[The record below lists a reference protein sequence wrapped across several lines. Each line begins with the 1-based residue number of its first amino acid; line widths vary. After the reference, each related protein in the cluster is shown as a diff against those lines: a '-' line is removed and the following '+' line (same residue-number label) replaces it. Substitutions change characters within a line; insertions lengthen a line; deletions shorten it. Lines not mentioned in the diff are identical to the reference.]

1 MPLSTTDLDV
11 RRGTTGVVLPETV
24 LGTVLQNIQ
33 ENSFVMQVAQNM
45 TIPGT
50 GVKMNVITGD
60 PEPAWVDETNEKAV
74 STPTFTNKTMTPYK
88 MAVIVPFS
96 NEFRRDAD
104 TLYSAVVER
113 VPLAL
118 AKKFDQTV
126 FFGEAPGANFDTLA
140 SVDAVDIQA
149 DTYDTLVSAV
159 TDITVNYGTP
169 NAFVFAPQAS
179 NILLGTKDAQ
189 ERPLFIQNVNATGS
203 VGQIL
208 GIPAYYRHA
217 AYKAGSSAA
226 NTMGFLG
233 DWSNAYVGMVQNVAV
248 KYSGEATINDGTN
261 TINLW
266 QRNMFALLCEMEVG
280 FIVKDTNHY
289 VRLTDTYS
297 AG

>member
-1 MPLSTTDLDV
+1 MPLSTTNLDV
-11 RRGTTGVVLPETV
+11 RRGTSGVVLPETV
-24 LGTVLQNIQ
+24 LSTVLQNVQ
-33 ENSFVMQVAQNM
+33 ENSFIMQASQNL

-74 STPTFTNKTMTPYK
+74 STPTFSNKVMTPYK

-96 NEFRRDAD
+96 NEFRRDAN

-118 AKKFDQTV
+118 AKKYDQTV

-189 ERPLFIQNVNATGS
+189 ERPLFIQNVNTTGS

-233 DWSNAYVGMVQNVAV
+233 DWSNAYVGMVQNVTV
-248 KYSGEATINDGTN
+248 EFSDQATINDGTN

-266 QRNMFALLCEMEVG
+266 QRNMFALRCEMEVG
-280 FIVKDTNHY
+280 FIVKDANHY